1 MFLYSEQQIF
11 MNSKAIRPITTK
23 ATSLISYTTIVLL
36 FINNMSIALA
46 SSSYDPDKPSNLGLN
61 EGYVAYIYN
70 RVYRFM
76 NMTGDDIAEMID
88 NPYTPIY
95 HEGYEGFINYH
106 STSTTKYFPLTM
118 FLYNRPTFIDEK
130 TTFMTI
136 VQAARPLI
144 GKKLL
149 TIKGLEQPAKIG
161 PLFVV
166 DAFHIYAASIQY
178 TPISYQ
184 SPNAYYWYNNNYH
197 QYRSAMTMVSN
208 YIDSIYIQSMDPI
221 IYATESS
228 SIVVYYMPAILGY
241 NRYFVTSIEVGKDPS
256 KGKTILTS
264 GLVLS
269 IINYDTRPGHL
280 MNKYLILNP
289 LSFKYNIDFYNKYK
303 IKPPDLVILIS
314 PSAGLTEDD
323 YNYLK
328 KHNLVPTSGE
338 WVSLPQLFI
347 DDGVK
352 AVIATRMLP
361 DILRLKYRIIKMH
374 NNTATMLTDTFSTF
388 SYIANDVLVKI
399 FEYLSKGMNV
409 GDIVRLINTDINGA
423 DNIIN
428 YKYLSLKDYYNYL
441 ILQTNIIHEMEKYIM
456 ALYHAVENI
465 KDIPGPETFL
475 SLSSFWMRTLS
486 DALDYLA
493 DEIDKE
499 YSYALNIVEYIR
511 NLASNWRDIIS
522 GAIVKLCEQ
531 LVIIALGIFDMFQLD
546 ILGSNEWSEL
556 VNHFM
561 SPSYYGIIGMG
572 DLSYSLN

>member
-1 MFLYSEQQIF
+1 
-11 MNSKAIRPITTK
+11 
-23 ATSLISYTTIVLL
+23 
-36 FINNMSIALA
+36 
-46 SSSYDPDKPSNLGLN
+46 
-61 EGYVAYIYN
+61 
-70 RVYRFM
+70 
-76 NMTGDDIAEMID
+76 
-88 NPYTPIY
+88 
-95 HEGYEGFINYH
+95 
-106 STSTTKYFPLTM
+106 
-118 FLYNRPTFIDEK
+118 
-130 TTFMTI
+130 
-136 VQAARPLI
+136 
-144 GKKLL
+144 
-149 TIKGLEQPAKIG
+149 
-161 PLFVV
+161 
-166 DAFHIYAASIQY
+166 
-178 TPISYQ
+178 
-184 SPNAYYWYNNNYH
+184 
-197 QYRSAMTMVSN
+197 MVSN

>member
-1 MFLYSEQQIF
+1 
-11 MNSKAIRPITTK
+11 
-23 ATSLISYTTIVLL
+23 
-36 FINNMSIALA
+36 
-46 SSSYDPDKPSNLGLN
+46 
-61 EGYVAYIYN
+61 
-70 RVYRFM
+70 
-76 NMTGDDIAEMID
+76 
-88 NPYTPIY
+88 
-95 HEGYEGFINYH
+95 
-106 STSTTKYFPLTM
+106 
-118 FLYNRPTFIDEK
+118 
-130 TTFMTI
+130 
-136 VQAARPLI
+136 
-144 GKKLL
+144 
-149 TIKGLEQPAKIG
+149 
-161 PLFVV
+161 
-166 DAFHIYAASIQY
+166 
-178 TPISYQ
+178 
-184 SPNAYYWYNNNYH
+184 
-197 QYRSAMTMVSN
+197 MVSN

-561 SPSYYGIIGMG
+561 SPSYYGIIGI
-572 DLSYSLN
+572 YSKKFYDDPMFSLKIAIIGTLLLIFGLIIFIIWKKKNTYNNIYSA

>member
-1 MFLYSEQQIF
+1 MR
-11 MNSKAIRPITTK
+11 NRRAGRPITK
-23 ATSLISYTTIVLL
+23 RVTSLISYTTIALL

-46 SSSYDPDKPSNLGLN
+46 SSSYDPDKPSSLGLDK
-61 EGYVAYIYN
+61 GYVAYIYN

-161 PLFVV
+161 PLFIV
-166 DAFHIYAASIQY
+166 DAFHIYAATIQY